1 MKLFSVVANRLG
13 SGNLPLHPGLC
24 LTSTALA
31 LEIVC
36 ESVAD
41 FSLPSFA
48 RT

>member
-1 MKLFSVVANRLG
+1 MKLFSVMANRLG
-13 SGNLPLHPGLC
+13 SGNLPLHPGRC

-31 LEIVC
+31 LENVC

-41 FSLPSFA
+41 ISLPSLA